1 MAVDLTTIFGNE
13 IKVYAQPVI
22 SVRQYAGFAGA
33 HGLTC
38 MHLGTRG
45 YPIVVTG
52 KIATAG
58 ETYAAARAN
67 CNAAIAAI
75 EHYLLAGAIDY
86 TFYGTIYYGCVFDS
100 FRLIPDY
107 TGKAFHWT
115 SEGYVTVDFIAYLR
129 GLI

>member
-1 MAVDLTTIFGNE
+1 
-13 IKVYAQPVI
+13 
-22 SVRQYAGFAGA
+22 
-33 HGLTC
+33 